1 MKKIFGL
8 FAVAAIALFA
18 VSCGSGN
25 GPGAVVEK
33 AYNDV
38 IKGDYKAFVDA
49 CYFADSIQGPEL
61 DQAKSMAVSV
71 LEKTMKNA
79 KEEDKAKSVKIVKE
93 EENGD
98 EATVEVEVTK
108 GSGDVEKN
116 TLKLKKD
123 KEGNWK
129 ISDQGNLQ
137 SSQMSPSGE
146 NLDLGEATDSLGSAT
161 EKAGEAI
168 DQAADKAEDAGE
180 EVKDKD
186 DGQDE

>member
-8 FAVAAIALFA
+8 VAVAAIALFA

-38 IKGDYKAFVDA
+38 INGDYKAFVEA

-61 DQAKSMAVSV
+61 EQAKSMAVSV
-71 LEKTMKNA
+71 MEKTMKNA
-79 KEEDKAKSVKIVKE
+79 KEEDKAKSVKVVNE
-93 EENGD
+93 EVND
-98 EATVEVEVTK
+98 AEATVDVEVTK

-123 KEGNWK
+123 KDGNWK

-137 SSQMSPSGE
+137 SSQASGDG
-146 NLDLGEATDSLGSAT
+146 LDLGGLEEAADSLGNAVD
-161 EKAGEAI
+161 EA
-168 DQAADKAEDAGE
+168 AE
-180 EVKDKD
+180 EVKDATE
-186 DGQDE
+186 DGSDE